1 MDAQITPKERAEL
14 AKKSGVNEQY
24 LYQCLSG
31 RRDMDAT
38 QASIVERETER
49 RIRRWQLRRDWD
61 VTWPELVGSEGAP
74 PAPATQTQ
82 QGA

>member
-1 MDAQITPKERAEL
+1 MDEPITPKERIEL
-14 AKKSGVNEQY
+14 ARKSGVNEQY

-38 QASIVERETER
+38 QASIVERETEG
-49 RIRRWQLRRDWD
+49 RIRRWQLRRDWN
-61 VTWPELVGSEGAP
+61 VTWPELVGIAGAP
-74 PAPATQTQ
+74 AVQQPTS

>member
-14 AKKSGVNEQY
+14 AERAGVNEQY

-38 QASIVERETER
+38 QASIVERKTEG
-49 RIRRWQLRRDWD
+49 RIRRWQLRRDWH
-61 VTWPELVGSEGAP
+61 VTWPELVGAEGAP
-74 PAPATQTQ
+74 PLEQ
-82 QGA
+82 QEA